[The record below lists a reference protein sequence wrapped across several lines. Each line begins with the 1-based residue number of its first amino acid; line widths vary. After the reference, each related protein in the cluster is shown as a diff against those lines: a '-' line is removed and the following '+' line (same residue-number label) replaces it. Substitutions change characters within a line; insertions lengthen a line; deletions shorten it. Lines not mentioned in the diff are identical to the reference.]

1 MFLPNFGRFC
11 ANFVLN
17 SKTRTDP
24 AIVGGL
30 ITGIVGL
37 LAAVISRTRCFMR
50 VLPSEAGN
58 SYRWQAGCGFT
69 EANIVPFDSRIETR
83 VLADSEIIF
92 ARKTQ

>member
-1 MFLPNFGRFC
+1 M
-11 ANFVLN
+11 
-17 SKTRTDP
+17 DP

-50 VLPSEAGN
+50 VLPADNGN
-58 SYRWQAGCGFT
+58 DRYQWQAGCGFT
-69 EANIVPFDSRIETR
+69 EVNLVPNDSRIETR
-83 VLADSEIIF
+83 VLGDNEIIF

>member
-1 MFLPNFGRFC
+1 M
-11 ANFVLN
+11 
-17 SKTRTDP
+17 DP

-50 VLPSEAGN
+50 VLPSETGD
-58 SYRWQAGCGFT
+58 SYQWQAGCGFT
-69 EANIVPFDSRIETR
+69 EVSLLPSDSRIETR
-83 VLADSEIIF
+83 VLADNEIIF